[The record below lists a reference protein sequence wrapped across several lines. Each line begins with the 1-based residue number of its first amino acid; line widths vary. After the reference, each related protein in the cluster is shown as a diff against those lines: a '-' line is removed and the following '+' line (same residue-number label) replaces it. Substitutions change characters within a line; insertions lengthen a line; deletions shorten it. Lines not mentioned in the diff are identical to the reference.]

1 MTEGRRIATV
11 TQINNYIKAV
21 LDKVPVLQNVWIKGE
36 ISNFKLHSSG
46 HIYMTLKDGG
56 AVLKAVM
63 FRNAA
68 TALRF
73 KPADGMKVLARGR
86 ISVYEAGGQ
95 YQMYIEEM
103 EKEGTGDL
111 YAKFEALKNKL
122 SEEGLFDE
130 NKKKPIPKFPETIGI
145 VTSPTGAAIRDM
157 INVLRRRCPMVRVII
172 YPSLVQGEN
181 AAQSIV
187 SGIEYFNEKRK
198 VDVIIAGRGGGS
210 IEDLWAFNEEITARA
225 VASSFVPV
233 ISAVGHEVDFT
244 ICDFAADLRAPTP
257 SAAAEL
263 AVPDIRELRRNIDSS
278 RTRMSVLL
286 KNKLDMQIRQFEL
299 LSKRSGLTQFD
310 KMLLDKS
317 QSVDSF
323 FDRCVSSYKKE
334 TEVLGKQFA
343 ALCGKL
349 SALSPLSVFE
359 RGYCSVTKDGK
370 SVSSISQINEGDSIL
385 LRLTDGE
392 VDCSVTKRRNLNEI

>member
-1 MTEGRRIATV
+1 MTDGRRIATV

-21 LDKVPVLQNVWIKGE
+21 LDKVPVLQNIWIKGE

-46 HIYMTLKDGG
+46 HIYMTLKDNG

-68 TALRF
+68 ASLRF
-73 KPADGMKVLARGR
+73 KPSDGTMVLARGR

-103 EKEGTGDL
+103 EEEGKGDL

-122 SEEGLFDE
+122 SEEGLFE
-130 NKKKPIPKFPETIGI
+130 EERKKPIPKFPETIGI

-157 INVLRRRCPMVRVII
+157 INVFTRRCPMVKVII
-172 YPSLVQGEN
+172 YPCLVQGEN

-187 SGIEYFNEKRK
+187 QGIEYFNNKRK
-198 VDVIIAGRGGGS
+198 VDVIITGRGGGS
-210 IEDLWAFNEEITARA
+210 IEDLWAFNEEITVRA
-225 VASSFVPV
+225 VAESEIPV

-244 ICDFAADLRAPTP
+244 ICDFVADLRAPTP

-263 AVPDIRELRRNIDSS
+263 AVPDIFELKRRIESS
-278 RTRMSVLL
+278 HTRMAVLL
-286 KNKLDMQIRQFEL
+286 RNKLDMQIRQLEL
-299 LSKRSGLTQFD
+299 LSKRSVLTQFD
-310 KMLLDKS
+310 KILFDKS
-317 QSVDSF
+317 QSIDAL
-323 FDRCVSSYKKE
+323 FDRCVVSYKNKC
-334 TEVLGKQFA
+334 EVMEKQFS

-349 SALSPLSVFE
+349 SALSPLAVFE
-359 RGYCSVTKDGK
+359 RGYCGVTKNGK
-370 SVSSISQINEGDSIL
+370 SVNSISQVNDGDPIL

-392 VDCSVTKRRNLNEI
+392 IDCSVTERRSLNEI

>member
-1 MTEGRRIATV
+1 MEDGRRIATV

-21 LDKVPVLQNVWIKGE
+21 LDKVPVLQNIWIKGE
-36 ISNFKLHSSG
+36 ISNFKFHSSG
-46 HIYMTLKDGG
+46 HIYLTLKDNG

-68 TALRF
+68 STLKF
-73 KPADGMKVLARGR
+73 KPADGTKVLARGR
-86 ISVYEAGGQ
+86 ISVYESGGQ

-103 EKEGTGDL
+103 EAEGTGDL
-111 YAKFEALKNKL
+111 YAKFEELKRKL

-130 NKKKPIPKFPETIGI
+130 ERKKPIPKFPETIGI

-157 INVLRRRCPMVRVII
+157 INVLSRRCPMVKVII
-172 YPSLVQGEN
+172 YPCLVQGEN

-187 SGIEYFNEKRK
+187 SGIEYFNTKKK

-225 VASSFVPV
+225 IFASEIPV

-244 ICDFAADLRAPTP
+244 ISDFVSDLRAPTP

-263 AVPDIRELRRNIDSS
+263 AVPDVLELKRSINSS
-278 RTRMSVLL
+278 KIRMSSLL
-286 KNKLDMQIRQFEL
+286 KGKLDANIRHLSLISERSGITQFEKMIGDKVQTVDL
-299 LSKRSGLTQFD
+299 LSERLV
-310 KMLLDKS
+310 M
-317 QSVDSF
+317 
-323 FDRCVSSYKKE
+323 SYKNK
-334 TEVLGKQFA
+334 TEILEKQFSA
-343 ALCGKL
+343 MCGKL
-349 SALSPLSVFE
+349 SALSPLAVFE
-359 RGYCSVTKDGK
+359 RGYCSASKGGK
-370 SVSSISQINEGDSIL
+370 TLNSITDLNSGDIIK

-392 VDCSVTKRRNLNEI
+392 ADCTVGERRSIDEI

>member
-1 MTEGRRIATV
+1 MEDGRRIATV

-21 LDKVPVLQNVWIKGE
+21 LDKVPVLQNIWIKGE

-46 HIYMTLKDGG
+46 HIYLTLKDNG

-68 TALRF
+68 GTLKF
-73 KPADGMKVLARGR
+73 KPADGTKVLARGR
-86 ISVYEAGGQ
+86 ISVYESGGQ

-103 EKEGTGDL
+103 EAEGTGDL
-111 YAKFEALKNKL
+111 YAKFEELKRKL
-122 SEEGLFDE
+122 AEEGLFDE
-130 NKKKPIPKFPETIGI
+130 VRKKPIPKFPETIGI

-157 INVLRRRCPMVRVII
+157 INVLSRRCPMVKVII
-172 YPSLVQGEN
+172 YPCLVQGEN

-187 SGIEYFNEKRK
+187 SGIEYFNTKKK

-225 VASSFVPV
+225 IFASEIPV

-244 ICDFAADLRAPTP
+244 ISDFVADLRAPTP

-263 AVPDIRELRRNIDSS
+263 AVPDVLELKRSIESS
-278 RTRMSVLL
+278 KIRMSSLL
-286 KNKLDMQIRQFEL
+286 KGKLDANIRHLSLISERSGITQFEKMIGDRVQTVDL
-299 LSKRSGLTQFD
+299 LTERLT
-310 KMLLDKS
+310 M
-317 QSVDSF
+317 
-323 FDRCVSSYKKE
+323 SYKNK
-334 TEVLGKQFA
+334 TEILEKQFSA
-343 ALCGKL
+343 MCGKL
-349 SALSPLSVFE
+349 SALSPLAVFE
-359 RGYCSVTKDGK
+359 RGYCSASKDGK
-370 SVSSISQINEGDSIL
+370 NINSINDLSNGDIIK

-392 VDCSVTKRRNLNEI
+392 ADCTVGERRSIDEI